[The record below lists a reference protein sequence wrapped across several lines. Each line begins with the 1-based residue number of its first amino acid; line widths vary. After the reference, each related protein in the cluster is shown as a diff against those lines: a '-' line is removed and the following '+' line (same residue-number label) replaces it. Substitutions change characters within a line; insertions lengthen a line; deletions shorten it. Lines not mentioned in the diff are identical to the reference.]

1 MPVTF
6 QKWVRL
12 ISVFK
17 NNTIQLLDNQNI
29 NIMKT
34 TLLTIAASLVLVAGL
49 SNSTFASTK
58 NTQVV
63 ATVLTDVSNINKIE
77 VRGNVEVYVSA
88 GETDQVKVYNKYYAS
103 SALVQS
109 AKGVLRITSYT
120 KEKLVVW
127 VTANDLRAISAY
139 DNAEVKSFGKLSA
152 IDLDVNLHNN
162 ATAKLNLDTYNTN
175 VNVSNNAKIELAGT
189 TQVYNLNHNLQS
201 SVNNNN
207 FVAATYND
215 KLTNGTSAKIE
226 NELAGL

>member
-1 MPVTF
+1 
-6 QKWVRL
+6 
-12 ISVFK
+12 
-17 NNTIQLLDNQNI
+17 
-29 NIMKT
+29 MKT
-34 TLLTIAASLVLVAGL
+34 TLFTIAASLVLVTGL
-49 SNSTFASTK
+49 SNSTFASVK
-58 NTQVV
+58 NTQNT
-63 ATVLTDVSNINKIE
+63 ATVLTDVNNINKIE
-77 VRGNVEVYVSA
+77 IRGNVELYVSA
-88 GETDQVKVYNKYYAS
+88 GTADQVKVYNKYYAS

-127 VTANDLRAISAY
+127 VTANDLRAITAY

-175 VNVSNNAKIELAGT
+175 VNINNNAKIELAGST
-189 TQVYNLNHNLQS
+189 EVYSLNHNLQS

-207 FVAATYND
+207 FVAGTFTDKVNMDAT
-215 KLTNGTSAKIE
+215 SKIE